1 MLSDPLFLSIALLSV
16 TLGAAL
22 QSLTGIGM
30 AVVAA
35 PILILIEP
43 AFLPAPILSLGCAL
57 CILNTVRNRQS
68 LQAGNIRLALYGR
81 FPGVLAGVPLL
92 ALLPQ
97 PILMIG
103 FALLIIF
110 SVALSYRKV
119 QLHQT
124 PRNLVIAGFFSGMMG
139 TTTSVGGPAIALVYQ
154 NSSPQQARAELGFY
168 FLVGTLMSLSML
180 GLSGQVSGQQVSLTL
195 QMLPAVLVGFLGSI
209 WLDRYFK
216 ANYLKP
222 VIALLSLSSSAM
234 ILWRAISQM

>member
-1 MLSDPLFLSIALLSV
+1 MLFDPLLLSIALLSV

-30 AVVAA
+30 AVIAA
-35 PILILIEP
+35 PVLILIEP
-43 AFLPAPILSLGCAL
+43 AFLPAPILSLGCSL
-57 CILNTVRNRQS
+57 CILNTVRNRQN
-68 LQAGNIRLALYGR
+68 LKAGNIRLALYGR
-81 FPGVLAGVPLL
+81 FPGVLAGIPLL
-92 ALLPQ
+92 VLLPQ

-103 FALLIIF
+103 FAVLIIF
-110 SVALSYRKV
+110 SVALSYHTA

-124 PRNLVIAGFFSGMMG
+124 PRNLIVAGFFSGLMG

-180 GLSGQVSGQQVSLTL
+180 GVAGQISAQQVSLTL

-222 VIALLSLSSSAM
+222 VIALLSLSSSAL